1 MSLLVEEEAEEVDDA
16 DIYGEADENMLCG
29 NVALKEG
36 GTSINQ
42 FVLLL
47 ELGFKMELGFHR
59 AVRRPELYH
68 IQCSEILHTVR
79 K

>member
-47 ELGFKMELGFHR
+47 ELGFHR